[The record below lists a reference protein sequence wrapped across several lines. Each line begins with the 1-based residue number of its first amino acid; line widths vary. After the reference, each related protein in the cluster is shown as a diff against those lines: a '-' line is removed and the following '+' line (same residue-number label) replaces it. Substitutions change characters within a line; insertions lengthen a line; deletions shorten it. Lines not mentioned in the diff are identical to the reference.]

1 VVYAGTFE
9 PYQGIEVLLR
19 AFARVHARRP
29 DAFLLLVGG
38 APEQVT
44 RYESLAR
51 ELGLEGHCRFTGRV
65 HQTLAK
71 RYSGLATVL
80 LSPRVHGTN
89 TPLKIYEQ
97 LASGIPLVATR
108 IHSHTQVLDERV
120 CVLVDP
126 TPEAMAEGIVAA
138 LDDPARRAAVV
149 EGARALYETRYAR
162 PIYEGKMRQLL
173 EVLA

>member
-1 VVYAGTFE
+1 
-9 PYQGIEVLLR
+9 
-19 AFARVHARRP
+19 VHARRP

-38 APEQVT
+38 TPEQVA
-44 RYESLAR
+44 RYRSLAD
-51 ELGLEGHCRFTGRV
+51 ELGLAGHCRFTGRV

-71 RYSGLATVL
+71 HYTRLATVL
-80 LSPRVHGTN
+80 VSPRVHGTN

-108 IHSHTQVLDERV
+108 IHSHTQVLDERT

-126 TPEAMAEGIVAA
+126 TPESMADGILAV
-138 LDDPARRAAVV
+138 LDDPARRVAVV
-149 EGARALYETRYAR
+149 EGARALYGTRYAR